1 MSVLLSFLG
10 ELEAQTDGPQVVM
23 KILRE
28 MAREA
33 GDTPG
38 LRYSAFKSRIEAEKL
53 LPGQAQPLKM
63 RLQLLESFLATQ
75 DQNQNNGQQK
85 QKFKARKQP
94 PVWKFDPGSLTIV
107 DLSCPFV
114 AENDACALFNICLSL
129 FLEDRSSNGRIIALD
144 EAHKV
149 SGPNIVQLFFKA
161 Y

>member
-1 MSVLLSFLG
+1 MN
-10 ELEAQTDGPQVVM
+10 
-23 KILRE
+23 ILRE

-38 LRYSAFKSRIEAEKL
+38 LRYSAFKNRIEKEKL
-53 LPGQAQPLKM
+53 LPGQEQPLKM
-63 RLQLLESFLATQ
+63 RLQLLESFLVVQ
-75 DQNQNNGQQK
+75 EQNQSEGQQK
-85 QKFKARKQP
+85 HKSKAKKQL
-94 PVWKFDPGSLTIV
+94 PVWEFDPGSLTIV

-149 SGPNIVQLFFKA
+149 SG
-161 Y
+161 